1 MHEERRMMEKEQ
13 LESKYRRMGKDIER
27 NFQRK
32 KDDIEQQLGLVY
44 QKLNKVDSGR
54 TKDIELQPVETFV
67 VDTET

>member
-1 MHEERRMMEKEQ
+1 
-13 LESKYRRMGKDIER
+13 MGKDIER

-32 KDDIEQQLGLVY
+32 KDDIEQKLGLVY
-44 QKLNKVDSGR
+44 QKINQVDSGR